1 MVPLLRS
8 LRRGNENM
16 LATTLLDKDC
26 KRKDRKI
33 ILAKKKIAKEFSQ
46 KKKIAKEASKKKM
59 YNKRKGT
66 NG

>member
-46 KKKIAKEASKKKM
+46 KKDCKRSLKEK
-59 YNKRKGT
+59 NVQ
-66 NG
+66 

>member
-33 ILAKKKIAKEFSQ
+33 ILAKKRLQKNSH

>member
-46 KKKIAKEASKKKM
+46 KKKDCKRSLKEK
-59 YNKRKGT
+59 NVQ
-66 NG
+66 